1 MKKLCV
7 LIMSMIISANLM
19 ACNKKSEEAVV
30 KEEPKQ
36 EIKIYCAKC
45 GSESN
50 ELKKVCSVCEEET
63 TWAVEKPEIIKEEE
77 EVKETQNED
86 KDDSEEETT
95 SNEKKGTCAICGKQD
110 SLDNLEHLHGIG
122 YTVHI
127 SCLESYPTCQ
137 NCGNSLFE
145 FESDTPGICFSCGN

>member
-1 MKKLCV
+1 MKML
-7 LIMSMIISANLM
+7 N
-19 ACNKKSEEAVV
+19 NF
-30 KEEPKQ
+30 
-36 EIKIYCAKC
+36 
-45 GSESN
+45 
-50 ELKKVCSVCEEET
+50 LKKFNNPVPVFAQTKME
-63 TWAVEKPEIIKEEE
+63 
-77 EVKETQNED
+77 KETQNED

>member
-7 LIMSMIISANLM
+7 LIMSMVISASLM

-36 EIKIYCAKC
+36 EIKVYCAKC
-45 GSESN
+45 ASESN
-50 ELKKVCSVCEEET
+50 ELTKVCTVCEEET

-77 EVKETQNED
+77 EVKERSNED
-86 KDDSEEETT
+86 VKEEN
-95 SNEKKGTCAICGKQD
+95 SSDEKLGTCAICGKQD
-110 SLDNLEHLHGIG
+110 SMDNLEHLHGIG
-122 YTVHI
+122 YYVHI
-127 SCLESYPTCQ
+127 SCFESYPTCE

-145 FESDTPGICFSCGN
+145 FESDTPGICFSCAGY